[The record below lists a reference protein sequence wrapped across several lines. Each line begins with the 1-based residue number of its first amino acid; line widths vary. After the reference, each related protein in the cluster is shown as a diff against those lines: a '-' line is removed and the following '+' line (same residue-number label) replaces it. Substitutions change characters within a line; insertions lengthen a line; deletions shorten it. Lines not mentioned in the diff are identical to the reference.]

1 MFAQKFSRNKVELH
15 VRCLSLCLTPLF
27 ALSVSLSLTNFPT
40 PFVSVR
46 RKMGEKHAATVGE
59 NYKPFFSLFFSAFY
73 TLPPRPKSRYS
84 CRATPPATQPI
95 RHHAFSFY
103 RYRKRSWESF
113 RFHNRILINFRK
125 PNYKVLL

>member
-15 VRCLSLCLTPLF
+15 VRCLSLSLTPLF
-27 ALSVSLSLTNFPT
+27 ALSVSHEFSNSVCLCAQENGGKNTQQLWGKITNL
-40 PFVSVR
+40 
-46 RKMGEKHAATVGE
+46 
-59 NYKPFFSLFFSAFY
+59 FFLFFSAFY